1 MIDFKSVLYSKC
13 LLIIVSVVTLLCFS
27 TRTACFGG
35 DNKGNVVAI
44 INGED
49 ITRTELADFLI
60 DSFGKEGMEILIRR
74 VLVEQVAKK
83 ENVSLTD
90 SEVSERVGKLVEL
103 EVNKLKKRYGADNPD
118 AMAAELSKMGYD
130 EDKLREKLKERV
142 EVDVKPQLL
151 AEKLVKRTIT
161 VTDGELSEAYEEM
174 YGEKYQV
181 RQIVV
186 SLKDD
191 ADELLKKIK
200 AGADF
205 AKLANE
211 RSIDRPS
218 AAKGGLMDPINKV
231 SNLGK
236 ALSVLKK
243 GDITEV
249 IKSRNGFHLFLMEGT
264 IPPAETKSY
273 EDALPDLK
281 KIVTAINIKKRSG
294 PWFLNLVE
302 SAKIKNYLE

>member
-1 MIDFKSVLYSKC
+1 MIDFKSVLYSKY
-13 LLIIVSVVTLLCFS
+13 LLIVVSVVTLCCFF
-27 TRTACFGG
+27 TRTTCFGG
-35 DNKGNVVAI
+35 DKKGNVVAI

-60 DSFGKEGMEILIRR
+60 ESFGKEGMEILIRR

-83 ENVSLTD
+83 EKVSLAD
-90 SEVSERVGKLVEL
+90 DEVAERVGKLVDL
-103 EVNKLKKRYGADNPD
+103 EISKIKKRYGAENPD
-118 AMAAELSKMGYD
+118 AMDAELSKMGSD
-130 EDKLREKLKERV
+130 EDQLREKLKERM

-161 VTDGELSEAYEEM
+161 VTDDELKEAYEEM
-174 YGEKYQV
+174 YGEKYRV

-191 ADELLKKIK
+191 ADKLLKKIR

-231 SNLGK
+231 SGLGK

-249 IKSRNGFHLFLMEGT
+249 IKSKNAFHIFLMEGT

-281 KIVTAINIKKRSG
+281 KIVTAVNIRKRSG

-302 SAKIKNYLE
+302 SANIKNYLE

>member
-1 MIDFKSVLYSKC
+1 MIDIKSDSC
-13 LLIIVSVVTLLCFS
+13 CSFFLIVALAVTLICFS

-35 DNKGNVVAI
+35 DSKGNVVAK

-49 ITRTELADFLI
+49 ISRTELADFLI

-74 VLVEQVAKK
+74 VLVQQVAKK
-83 ENVSLTD
+83 DNVVLTE
-90 SEVSERVGKLVEL
+90 SEVKERVDKLVEL
-103 EVNKLKKRYGADNPD
+103 ELNKLKKRYGADNPEALKAD
-118 AMAAELSKMGYD
+118 LVKMGYD
-130 EDKLREKLKERV
+130 EDKLREKLVERV
-142 EVDVKPQLL
+142 EVDVRPQLL
-151 AEKLVKRTIT
+151 AEKLVRRTIT
-161 VTDGELSEAYEEM
+161 VKDEELKEAYEEL
-174 YGEKYQV
+174 YGEKYKV

-186 SLKDD
+186 SLKED
-191 ADELLKKIK
+191 ADKLLIQLK

-211 RSIDRPS
+211 RSIDRPT
-218 AAKGGLMDPINKV
+218 AAKGGMMDPVNKV
-231 SNLGK
+231 SSLGK
-236 ALSVLKK
+236 AISVLKK

-249 IKSRNGFHLFLMEGT
+249 IQSRNGFHIFLMDGI

-281 KIVTAINIKKRSG
+281 KIVAAVNIKKRSG

-302 SAKIKNYLE
+302 SANIKNHLE